1 MTNSSTMQ
9 YDPIKHTL
17 GVFFNKTVFL
27 RKLFYRL
34 LNLLLLRSWHI
45 HKELRRW
52 IRPANPIILDAGS
65 GFGQYTFT
73 VARMFPDALIKGV
86 DVKEEQ
92 ILDCNQF
99 FLKLK
104 LNDRVIFEK
113 ADLTKYVEEDQ
124 FDLIL
129 SVDVMEHIDDDRKV
143 FQNFYRSLRTH
154 GMLLISTPSD
164 QGGSDTQEHGSNE
177 VTGFI
182 EEHVRDGYNFV
193 EIKEKLREAGFSEIF
208 ARYQYGWPGKISWKL
223 SMKFPILLLGISKW
237 FLILLPFYYLIV
249 YPVAALLNWID
260 LVTEH
265 KKGTGLIVSA
275 YK

>member
-1 MTNSSTMQ
+1 MQ
-9 YDPIKHTL
+9 YDPIKRSL
-17 GVFFNKTVFL
+17 GSVFNKTVFL

-52 IRPANPIILDAGS
+52 IKPESPIILDAGS
-65 GFGQYTFT
+65 GFGQYTYT
-73 VARMFPDALIKGV
+73 VARMFPDSLIKGV

-113 ADLTKYVEEDQ
+113 ADLTKYIEEEQ

-129 SVDVMEHIDDDRKV
+129 SVDVMEHIEEDVKV
-143 FQNFYRSLRTH
+143 FENFYKSLRTN

-164 QGGSDTQEHGSNE
+164 QGGSDTHDHGTDS

-182 EEHVRDGYNFV
+182 EEHVRDGYNFD
-193 EIKEKLREAGFSEIF
+193 EIKNKLRQAGFNEIYV
-208 ARYQYGWPGKISWKL
+208 RYQYGKPGNISWKL
-223 SMKFPILLLGISKW
+223 SMKIPIILLGISKL
-237 FLILLPFYYLIV
+237 FFILLPFYYLV
-249 YPVAALLNWID
+249 AFPVSALLNWID